1 MLQQYGPSGEK
12 NFRFAKSVRKRL
24 HADEF
29 TTEWPSVLIY
39 TTVSG
44 VNTAILLRGEG
55 SDECGGVG
63 GGEGVESYTSCKSRA
78 EECTETL
85 REKVRTLRESER

>member
-29 TTEWPSVLIY
+29 ATEWPSVLIY

-55 SDECGGVG
+55 SDECGGLG
-63 GGEGVESYTSCKSRA
+63 GRVRGWNHIQAVNQG
-78 EECTETL
+78 L
-85 REKVRTLRESER
+85 RNALRH